1 MHDNAEPQY
10 VDDKEDTM
18 SLFDVLKK
26 RHSIRKYTEEAV
38 SEENLN
44 KIVQAG
50 LLSASSRGLRP
61 WEMTV
66 VTNKDILSRMAG
78 CRTGGANMLS
88 GADA

>member
-50 LLSASSRGLRP
+50 LLSASSRGLR
-61 WEMTV
+61 
-66 VTNKDILSRMAG
+66 
-78 CRTGGANMLS
+78 
-88 GADA
+88 